1 MMNAGYVINFYGING
16 TPANLPKFSGWVCQI
31 QYPPPDF
38 DGEAAN
44 EKGVTM
50 RQAFLKALAHLTKR
64 AGDTATPSDN
74 ATVLHK

>member
-1 MMNAGYVINFYGING
+1 MMDAGYVINFYGING

-44 EKGVTM
+44 EKGATM
-50 RQAFLKALAHLTKR
+50 REAFLKALAHLEKASPERKT
-64 AGDTATPSDN
+64 
-74 ATVLHK
+74 